1 MIMELFKKILDTFED
16 AFKSKKFW
24 YAVGAIFL
32 LFFSSNMGISDQAV
46 NNVVLIAIAL
56 LISQGIADR
65 QCSK

>member
-1 MIMELFKKILDTFED
+1 MDFIKRILDTFED
-16 AFKSKKFW
+16 AFQSKKFW
-24 YAVGAIFL
+24 YAVGTIFL
-32 LFFSSNMGISDQAV
+32 LFFSNNIGISDQAV

>member
-1 MIMELFKKILDTFED
+1 MDFIKRILDTFED
-16 AFKSKKFW
+16 AFQSKKFW
-24 YAVGAIFL
+24 YAVGTIFL
-32 LFFSSNMGISDQAV
+32 LFFSNNVGISDQAV